1 MKIKEKGLTGKAAQR
16 KRDNLLGNNPR
27 RGFNAF
33 AEMRQNNKQ
42 NGKDGGG
49 KKEAQ
54 KKEVF
59 LEFMGKKLK
68 VNEEDGGKVDE
79 ADIPMVKRSA
89 LKIKGLNGTM
99 TFDEVKVGV
108 ENLRYFPI
116 LLTDEL
122 CLRISHQ
129 GPLKDYF
136 GISPFIKFEKD
147 ADPTSALVGFSRA
160 LTDED
165 VTYVKTQVKKVD
177 DREITWEDAE
187 GKYRKPHGCFFTFL

>member
-1 MKIKEKGLTGKAAQR
+1 MKIKEKGLKGKAAQR
-16 KRDNLLGNNPR
+16 KRDNLSGNNPR

-42 NGKDGGG
+42 NGKEGGG

-79 ADIPMVKRSA
+79 AEIPMVKRSA

-99 TFDEVKVGV
+99 TFDEVKVRFGNFHYLPV
-108 ENLRYFPI
+108 
-116 LLTDEL
+116 LLIDEL
-122 CLRISHQ
+122 YSGTLTRAHSRITLESLRSSSLRRMRTRRVH
-129 GPLKDYF
+129 LSD
-136 GISPFIKFEKD
+136 
-147 ADPTSALVGFSRA
+147 SAGRLR
-160 LTDED
+160 T
-165 VTYVKTQVKKVD
+165 KM
-177 DREITWEDAE
+177 
-187 GKYRKPHGCFFTFL
+187 